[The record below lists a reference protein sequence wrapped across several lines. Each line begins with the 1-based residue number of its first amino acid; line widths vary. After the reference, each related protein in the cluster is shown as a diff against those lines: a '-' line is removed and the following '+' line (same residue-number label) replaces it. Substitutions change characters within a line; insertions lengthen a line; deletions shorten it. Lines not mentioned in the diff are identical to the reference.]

1 MEVDGA
7 EVWYRQERAAEQIL
21 RREGAWLI
29 SLQVGVCGKL
39 SFAKRELRGN
49 GFVKAQV
56 CSAKDE
62 PGTRK
67 GE

>member
-7 EVWYRQERAAEQIL
+7 EVWYRQERAAEQKPW
-21 RREGAWLI
+21 RGGAWLI
-29 SLQVGVCGKL
+29 SQQVGVCGKL
-39 SFAKRELRGN
+39 SFAKRELRRN

-56 CSAKDE
+56 YSAKDE
-62 PGTRK
+62 PGTGK